1 MLHWTVERSHV
12 CDFCHINTYHSST
25 TVPSVLPFASSKIVS
40 RLRVT
45 IVSFMTEGRP
55 GRDPNKQ
62 MAECTTMGATQFS
75 WLSHAFHPFGS
86 WQDLPFHHLRD
97 NLSTAEPWL
106 HHSVLGWPV
115 EQIILTLSFAI
126 FSLVLGNELG
136 HDFQASEV
144 ILFPNIASACSHVS
158 SDTSLNA
165 RPGLR
170 DARQQA
176 RPY

>member
-1 MLHWTVERSHV
+1 ML
-12 CDFCHINTYHSST
+12 F
-25 TVPSVLPFASSKIVS
+25 

-45 IVSFMTEGRP
+45 NSGSVTGGRP
-55 GRDPNKQ
+55 KRHPNKQ
-62 MAECTTMGATQFS
+62 TAECTTMEATHLS
-75 WLSHAFHPFGS
+75 CLSHALHAFGS
-86 WQDLPFHHLRD
+86 WQDLPLHHIQD
-97 NLSTAEPWL
+97 NLYSVEPWL
-106 HHSVLGWPV
+106 HHSVLDWPV

-126 FSLVLGNELG
+126 FSLILGNELG

-144 ILFPNIASACSHVS
+144 ILSPNIASECSHVF

-165 RPGLR
+165 KREPR